1 MILPPRVLI
10 VDDEER
16 FRITLSKLLAERDLD
31 VHHAGSGMEAV
42 QEVQHRLYD
51 VIILDVKMPGMDGIE
66 ALREV
71 KRVSPGTEVILLSG
85 HATVESAIE
94 GMRLGAYDYVTK
106 PCEID
111 VLMEKING
119 AVEVKS
125 ARDERLRQ
133 AEIRSLV
140 DRRPT

>member
-1 MILPPRVLI
+1 MILPPRILI

-16 FRITLSKLLAERDLD
+16 FRITLSKLLVERKLEVHD
-31 VHHAGSGMEAV
+31 VESGMEAV
-42 QEVQHRLYD
+42 KEVQRRLYD

-66 ALREV
+66 TLREI
-71 KRVSPGTEVILLSG
+71 KKVSPGTEIILLSG
-85 HATVESAIE
+85 HATVDSAVE

-106 PCEID
+106 PCEIE

-119 AVEVKS
+119 AYDIKA

-140 DRRPT
+140 DRSPT